1 MSTKGETENEPAI
14 ERNSQITPPID
25 STNCR
30 KKLERKTKAREKILI
45 VTGDGEMNQLV
56 IVENSRAVTTSL
68 IVAEVFEK
76 DHKNVLKDIRELSCS
91 EDFRRLNF
99 EQSSYINSQ
108 NKEMPLVYMN
118 KKGFTLLAMGYTG
131 KEAMKFKEAYID
143 QFEMM
148 EQELNKPRVLSERE
162 QLMASMKL
170 SLETAGEIA
179 AVKEEVEEIKVTLN
193 NQLTL
198 DHGQQVTL
206 HHAIKQRVSAIKN
219 DYEVSDQ
226 KLYSQI
232 HSHLRRAFAAPKY
245 IFVKRKDFQEAM
257 SWIKS
262 WRPLL

>member
-1 MSTKGETENEPAI
+1 
-14 ERNSQITPPID
+14 
-25 STNCR
+25 
-30 KKLERKTKAREKILI
+30 
-45 VTGDGEMNQLV
+45 MNQLV
-56 IVENSRAVTTSL
+56 FIEKNQAVTNSL
-68 IVAEVFEK
+68 IVAETFEK
-76 DHKNVLKDIRELSCS
+76 NHADVLRDIRKMECS
-91 EDFRRLNF
+91 EEFRLSNF
-99 EQSSYINSQ
+99 AESYYVNSQ
-108 NKEMPLVYMN
+108 NKEMPMYYMN

-148 EQELNKPRVLSERE
+148 EQELNKPKVLSERE

-170 SLETAGEIA
+170 TIETAGEIA
-179 AVKEEVEEIKVTLN
+179 AVKEEVEEIKITLN

-206 HHAIKQRVSAIKN
+206 HHAIKQRVATIKN

-226 KLYSQI
+226 KLYAQI